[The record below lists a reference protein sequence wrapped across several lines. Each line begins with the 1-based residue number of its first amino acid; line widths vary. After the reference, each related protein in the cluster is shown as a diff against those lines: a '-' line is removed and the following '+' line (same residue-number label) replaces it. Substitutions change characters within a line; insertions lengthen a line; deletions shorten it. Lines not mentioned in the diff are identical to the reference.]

1 MDSRALDV
9 FTKMLL
15 ETDEI
20 ALRLETFGI
29 DEDTWNGSRAMRDL
43 ILMPLIQIG
52 ELMTHLKGDEHLALF
67 PQVPWREI
75 KGFRNIIVHGYGH
88 IDPGMAWDAV
98 TMGIPELRTALL
110 SNDEVFC
117 RYEEEVSWES
127 SRDNGQGNDLFESI
141 AALPP
146 LK

>member
-9 FTKMLL
+9 FAKMLL

-20 ALRLETFGI
+20 ALRLESFGI
-29 DEDTWNGSRAMRDL
+29 DEEKWNSSRAMRDL

-52 ELMTHLKGDEHLALF
+52 ELMTHLKADEHLILF

-88 IDPGMAWDAV
+88 IDPGMAWEAV
-98 TMGIPELRTALL
+98 AAGIPELREALL
-110 SNDEVFC
+110 SNEEVRS
-117 RYEEEVSWES
+117 RYEEEASWEAES
-127 SRDNGQGNDLFESI
+127 QTRHPASLLESI
-141 AALPP
+141 SALPR

>member
-9 FTKMLL
+9 FSKMLL

-20 ALRLETFGI
+20 ALRLEFFGI
-29 DEDTWNGSRAMRDL
+29 DEAKWNSSRAMRDL

-52 ELMTHLKGDEHLALF
+52 ELTTHLKGDEHLALF

-88 IDPGMAWDAV
+88 IDPGMAWEAATV
-98 TMGIPELRTALL
+98 GIPELREALL
-110 SNDEVFC
+110 SNSEVRS
-117 RYEEEVSWES
+117 RYEEEASWMSES
-127 SRDNGQGNDLFESI
+127 QAVRDGDLLDSI
-141 AALPP
+141 NALPP
-146 LK
+146 LQ